1 MAMARVLVSEADLDV
16 SRLLAV
22 LVERLGHETVVLA
35 SVDSRIPPRADL
47 MLLEPDSP
55 ACLEQARIAR
65 AESPGLP
72 VISLSLIPAGG
83 EFLSESPLE
92 FLPKPFTIDQ
102 LRAVVERSCRT

>member
-16 SRLLAV
+16 RRLLAV
-22 LVERLGHETVVLA
+22 LVERLGHEAVVLG
-35 SVDSRIPPRADL
+35 SDDGRIPPHADL

-55 ACLEQARIAR
+55 RCLEHARIAR

-83 EFLSESPLE
+83 EFLSDGPLE
-92 FLPKPFTIDQ
+92 FLPKPFTLDQ
-102 LRAVVERSCRT
+102 LRKVVERTCRT